1 MIGVEVGECPLG
13 PARAR
18 HALAELLGMAG
29 LPRAEG
35 PPAVTVCYGRGFPEA
50 GSRVVVPSE
59 SERVP
64 RGPAPEAWRDGD
76 VDVPVLFR
84 VEPPRGETL
93 LRSVSGSPLLV
104 RAGEAVYLGFDLA
117 AAADYYLNAR
127 GEVGWPRDRYGRV
140 DLRGAP
146 PWRRESVGV
155 AVVNRYARL
164 LAQGVEAA
172 AETAAVPLL
181 RFRHWP
187 GAAPF
192 ALALSHDVD
201 RLRSPGRREI
211 LRSWLRLR
219 RGGAR
224 ARYPLRDFFRGVFT
238 YDPLEALAAAEEA
251 AGGISTFFVG
261 ALRRGPLDFAYGAAE
276 AAEVVRA
283 VSAAGREVALHA
295 SFYSRGDEAALAEE
309 RETLAAVAGEE
320 VAGVRGHNLGLAG
333 EEGWGAVGAAGFAYD
348 ASAGFPS
355 RPGWRT
361 GAALPYRPF
370 DAAADRPYEFVEVP
384 LAVMDGTLFQYRRL
398 GEEEALAATRAV
410 AAEAISCGGLAPLL
424 WHYRAFPGGAFP
436 SWGEVYRR
444 AVADLAAQG
453 GVPLRHRDVASRYHL
468 LRGLAV
474 RRLTA
479 AGAYEVLAPG
489 DGGDVV
495 FEVPAGWRASGLE
508 VRLASPRTFSL
519 PPGVSAAA
527 VTLTRER

>member
-1 MIGVEVGECPLG
+1 MIGVEVGECRLG

-18 HALAELLGMAG
+18 HALAELLVMAG
-29 LPRAEG
+29 FPRAEG
-35 PPAVTVCYGRGFPEA
+35 PPAVTVSYGRDLPEA

-59 SERVP
+59 SEHVP
-64 RGPAPEAWRDGD
+64 REAPPEAWRDGD

-84 VEPPRGETL
+84 AEPPRGETL
-93 LRSVSGSPLLV
+93 LGTVSGSPLLV
-104 RAGEAVYLGFDLA
+104 RAGGKVYLGFDVA
-117 AAADYYLNAR
+117 AAADYYLNGR
-127 GEVGWPRDRYGRV
+127 GEVGWPRDRYDRV

-146 PWRRESVGV
+146 AWRQESLGV
-155 AVVNRYARL
+155 AVVNRYAGL
-164 LAQGVEAA
+164 LARAAEAA
-172 AETAAVPLL
+172 AETAGVPLL
-181 RFRHWP
+181 RFRYWP
-187 GAAPF
+187 AAAPI
-192 ALALSHDVD
+192 AMALSHDVD

-238 YDPLEALAAAEEA
+238 YEPLEALAEAEAA
-251 AGGISTFFVG
+251 AGGVSTFFVG
-261 ALRRGPLDFAYGAAE
+261 ARRRGPLDFAYEAAE
-276 AAEVVRA
+276 AAEVLRA
-283 VSAAGREVALHA
+283 VSAGGREVALHA
-295 SFYSRGDEAALAEE
+295 SFYSRGDGAALVEE

-320 VAGVRGHNLGLAG
+320 VVGVRGHYLGLAG
-333 EEGWGAVGAAGFAYD
+333 EEGWGAVAAAGFAYD

-355 RPGWRT
+355 RPGWRA

-370 DAAADRPYEFVEVP
+370 DGAADRPYDFVEIP
-384 LAVMDGTLFQYRRL
+384 LAVMDGTLFQYQRL

-410 AAEAISCGGLAPLL
+410 LAEAISCGGLAPLL

-444 AVADLAAQG
+444 AVADLAEQG
-453 GVPLRHRDVASRYHL
+453 GVPLRHRGVASRYHL

-479 AGAYEVLAPG
+479 AGAYEILAPG
-489 DGGDVV
+489 DGGDVL
-495 FEVPAGWRASGLE
+495 FEAPAGWRASGVE
-508 VRLASPRTFSL
+508 MRLVSPRTFSL